1 MFTGDTLSVQILMLQ
16 CVQKDIP
23 EAFTTLQQWVTIE
36 TDTEFTSEFVIIGE
50 SGTDFSPVMYKILG
64 SFTC

>member
-1 MFTGDTLSVQILMLQ
+1 MLQ

-23 EAFTTLQQWVTIE
+23 EAFTALQQWLNIE
-36 TDTEFTSEFVIIGE
+36 TATEFTLEFVIIGE
-50 SGTDFSPVMYKILG
+50 SGTDFSPVMYEIPG